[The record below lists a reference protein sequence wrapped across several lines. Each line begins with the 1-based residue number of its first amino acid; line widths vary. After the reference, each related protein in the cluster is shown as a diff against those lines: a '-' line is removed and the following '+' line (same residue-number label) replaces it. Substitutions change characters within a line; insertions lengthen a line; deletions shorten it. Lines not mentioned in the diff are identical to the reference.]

1 METSNEDINDIK
13 KELML
18 KLLNKIL
25 VNIGKEKI
33 KDIAEFIDIERD
45 EIIKDKNVKSLNS
58 MQDELFKLFNKK
70 KSGFYR
76 KTDNIVLNC
85 LRGLLKEL
93 DYDFIRKCKE
103 KSKYINGK
111 SYRRKHVYYSI
122 KNKVTSDVV

>member
-1 METSNEDINDIK
+1 MESNKEDIYDIK
-13 KELML
+13 RELML

-33 KDIAEFIDIERD
+33 DDITEFIDIERD
-45 EIIKDKNVKSLNS
+45 DIIKNKNIKSLNG
-58 MQDELFKLFNKK
+58 MQDELFKVFNKK

-76 KTDNIVLNC
+76 KSDNIVLNC
-85 LRGLLKEL
+85 LRGLSKEL

-111 SYRRKHVYYSI
+111 SYRRKYVYYSI
-122 KNKVTSDVV
+122 KNKVELDIA